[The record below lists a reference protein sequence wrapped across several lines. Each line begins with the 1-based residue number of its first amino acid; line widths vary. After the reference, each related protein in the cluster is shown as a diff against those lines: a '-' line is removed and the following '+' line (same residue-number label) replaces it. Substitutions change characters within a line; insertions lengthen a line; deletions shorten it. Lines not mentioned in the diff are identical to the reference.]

1 MTIRLQSKQ
10 IDKWLSAPVY
20 IRGYAQPASATS
32 NVTAALTSAFSTASN
47 AGTAVPVQD
56 SNTVV
61 GDPQGVLV
69 SAGRNRVEVWN
80 GATVV
85 VTQSGTSSIGSAT
98 VTGVAATAGI
108 VVGMFL
114 SAAYQGIPAG
124 STVLS
129 FVANTSVTFS
139 ANATAAGTAAF
150 TVQTADGETKFQ
162 SASGAEIFG
171 EVTSAAGVYTL
182 TLWSVESGIRTQYV
196 PATAITVDMAVS
208 YLFSFENL
216 PADSL
221 SGGTSRFVSQ
231 DVSPTS
237 RVITELLAVTAVN
250 TLAARSTAAK
260 AGGSQCLIVN
270 GQSVDALAPF
280 AFTMTGTVTTWN
292 AVNAG
297 YSLVPGVDRVIARY
311 EF

>member
-10 IDKWLSAPVY
+10 IDKWLSASVF

-47 AGTAVPVQD
+47 AGTAIPLQD
-56 SNTVV
+56 ANTVLT
-61 GDPQGVLV
+61 DPQGVLV

-80 GATVV
+80 GATVTV
-85 VTQSGTSSIGSAT
+85 SQSGTSSIGSAT
-98 VTGVAATAGI
+98 ITGVAATAGI

-114 SAAYQGIPAG
+114 STAYQGIPAG
-124 STVLS
+124 ATVVS

-150 TVQTADGETKFQ
+150 TVQTADGESKFQ
-162 SASGAEIFG
+162 SVSGAEVFG
-171 EVTSAAGVYTL
+171 ELTSAAGVYTL
-182 TLWSVESGIRTQYV
+182 TLWSIESGIRTQFV
-196 PATAITVDMAVS
+196 PATAITVDMALG

-231 DVSPTS
+231 DVTPTS

-260 AGGSQCLIVN
+260 AGGAQCLIIN

-280 AFTMTGTVTTWN
+280 AFTMAGTATTWN